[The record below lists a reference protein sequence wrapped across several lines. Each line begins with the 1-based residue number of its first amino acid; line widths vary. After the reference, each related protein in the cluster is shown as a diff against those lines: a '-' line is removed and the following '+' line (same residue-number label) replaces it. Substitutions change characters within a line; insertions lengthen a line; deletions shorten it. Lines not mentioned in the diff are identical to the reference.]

1 MKTKIYDILNA
12 YLSTPP
18 PIIGGGYVE
27 DFRIEP
33 DFTRTSSLDEDT
45 PTGQFVKGHQ
55 DESLLDYLP
64 PLNHYTDLSASV
76 ISKLVNSY
84 YNGLKLFKPHT
95 KQHLKV
101 FTILNSIIEDIEAEP
116 AAIEAFGWR

>member
-1 MKTKIYDILNA
+1 MKTKIYDILSV

-18 PIIGGGYVE
+18 PTIGGGYVE
-27 DFRIEP
+27 DSRIEP
-33 DFTRTSSLDEDT
+33 DFTRTSSLDEDI

-55 DESLLDYLP
+55 DESLLDYLQ
-64 PLNHYTDLSASV
+64 PLSHYTDLSASA

-84 YNGLKLFKPHT
+84 YDGLKLFKPHT

-101 FTILNSIIEDIEAEP
+101 FTILNSIIADIESEP
-116 AAIEAFGWR
+116 AVAEVFGWR